1 MKFQVNFNV
10 EYVPLPEG
18 KYAAWEEA
26 IRILVRWL
34 EIDLDAPVERIDVGF
49 ADAVGYLDSI

>member
-1 MKFQVNFNV
+1 MKFQVNLNV
-10 EYVPLPEG
+10 KYVPLPEG
-18 KYAAWEEA
+18 KHAAWEKA
-26 IRILVRWL
+26 IRILIRWL